1 MNQGLGEL
9 AVDLSWILDAHTLDA
24 NGLGHSSEVRIDK
37 CASGVSRKPVD
48 FGSSSMKE
56 AISGDTQHNR
66 WCRLGAGATRASAA
80 SEPFSRNGGLVP
92 VQADAVFDNYRLRK
106 GETFEQLRLHYATLG
121 APHGL
126 PRSSD
131 LPQLV
136 LSEQP
141 AGANRDIGVVSL
153 KTWRISDQV
162 ARHKLLLAGLGWCGM
177 PEPIVRADIESGR
190 LVRLNLRDW
199 RG

>member
-1 MNQGLGEL
+1 
-9 AVDLSWILDAHTLDA
+9 
-24 NGLGHSSEVRIDK
+24 
-37 CASGVSRKPVD
+37 
-48 FGSSSMKE
+48 
-56 AISGDTQHNR
+56 
-66 WCRLGAGATRASAA
+66 
-80 SEPFSRNGGLVP
+80 
-92 VQADAVFDNYRLRK
+92 LRK

-121 APHGL
+121 TPHGL

-131 LPQLV
+131 LLQLV

-162 ARHKLLLAGLGWCGM
+162 ARHKLLIAGLGWCGM
-177 PEPIVRADIESGR
+177 PEPIVHADIESGR
-190 LVRLNLRDW
+190 LVRSNLRDW